1 MNEQT
6 QCDAV
11 LDPDAPIDYLLTLAA
26 LDLLARLAE
35 ARS

>member
-6 QCDAV
+6 QRDAV
-11 LDPDAPIDYLLTLAA
+11 LDPDAPIDYELTLAA
-26 LDLLARLAE
+26 QAFLARPAE